1 MNSDDDEDQDAEEDQ
16 VESQVDPQEL
26 GIPGEGSEEEGDEER
41 EEGDPVVDSDR
52 EDPNKNP
59 DQATTLEVEYE
70 EYDSYWRVEK
80 AEMELAAAREE
91 MELAAAREEM
101 ELAAAREEMELAA
114 AREEREKEDLE
125 CDEEGKEEGE
135 EEDKVEDIEV
145 DEDKLEGEEAGKG
158 EVATTKGKE
167 MGTGL
172 KMKSMG
178 GRPV

>member
-1 MNSDDDEDQDAEEDQ
+1 MCLGVHIGPSDSIFWGPKSEIQREVDDQISPTELEMNSDDDEGQDAEEDQ

-101 ELAAAREEMELAA
+101 ELAAAR
-114 AREEREKEDLE
+114 
-125 CDEEGKEEGE
+125 
-135 EEDKVEDIEV
+135 
-145 DEDKLEGEEAGKG
+145 
-158 EVATTKGKE
+158 
-167 MGTGL
+167 
-172 KMKSMG
+172 
-178 GRPV
+178 